1 MSLYRQAGRSSG
13 WLAASVVA
21 SLIVSFALGF
31 AVSRAVADDPTFEDA
46 VAEVQANAGTT
57 ADALELVGLHYET
70 SPEAARDQLERARE
84 SFAEVEPDLRLLA
97 PDETADAAVAI
108 ARVESL
114 VGRSAPAG
122 ELEQAAEDARAAV
135 RRAARLR

>member
-1 MSLYRQAGRSSG
+1 MSLYRQAGRSRG

-46 VAEVQANAGTT
+46 VADVQADAGTT

-97 PDETADAAVAI
+97 PDETSEAAQAV

-122 ELEQAAEDARAAV
+122 EVEQAAEDARAAV

>member
-1 MSLYRQAGRSSG
+1 MSLYRQAGRSRG

-21 SLIVSFALGF
+21 ALLVGFALGF
-31 AVSRAVADDPTFEDA
+31 VVSQTTTDDPTFEDA
-46 VAEVQANAGTT
+46 VAEVQAEAGTT
-57 ADALELVGLHYET
+57 ADALELVALHYDG
-70 SPEAARDQLERARE
+70 SPQAARDQLARAQE

-97 PDETADAAVAI
+97 PVETTGAAEAI

-114 VGRSAPAG
+114 VAREAPAG
-122 ELEQAAEDARAAV
+122 EVEEAAEAARAAV